1 MKKKYDYIISLG
13 EKCFI
18 AQTLNFIGAR
28 KFSSPFDWIDNH
40 TYTDKNSIVGR
51 INLILNNF
59 KTFFDNKEDFFPVYN
74 GKLYFFVNKNNGFSF
89 RHEFIDLNDFEKNF
103 NLIQEKY
110 KRRCKRLINILKSNK
125 KILFVYSSSLFPVNE
140 KEQIIEAINLLNKK
154 FNTTKIDLLVVESN
168 NKLNRENDIKYE
180 KINSNIIWVSG
191 VDLYKPISNESPEY
205 YIKTLS
211 EIIKNKAKLK
221 KEETKTIISLTSF
234 PARIKNIHVV
244 IKSLLKQSIKPDKIV
259 LYLSEQE
266 FPEKNIPDNL
276 KNLMGQIF
284 EIRFVKENFKSYAK
298 LIYALTDFPNSN
310 IVTVDDDILYPRN
323 LLSTLLKEHK
333 KNPKTICAHRIR
345 EINIQD
351 EVIMPYNAWKLSEKR
366 SIFSKPLKPNFKNF
380 FCGVGG
386 VLYPPRSLHPDVLNF
401 NKFLKLCAHQD
412 DVWFWAMAVKN
423 NHKISVT
430 RFGYNLFKRTIKSLQ
445 DVGLWNTINSNNV
458 ESPNNKAIEAVL
470 KEYPEIKRKI
480 VA

>member
-1 MKKKYDYIISLG
+1 MKRKYDYIISLG

-18 AQTLNFIGAR
+18 AQTLHFIGAR
-28 KFSSPFDWIDNH
+28 KFSSPFDWVGIH
-40 TYTDKNSIVGR
+40 EFTKNSCVVGR

-59 KTFFDNKEDFFPVYN
+59 KNFFDKKEDFIPLYN
-74 GKLYFFVNKNNGFSF
+74 RESYFFVNKNTGFAF
-89 RHEFIDLNDFEKNF
+89 RHEFVDLDDFDKNF
-103 NLIQEKY
+103 DLIKEKY
-110 KRRCKRLINILKSNK
+110 DRRCKRLIEILQSNK
-125 KILFVYSSSLFPVNE
+125 KILFVYSSSLFPINDKKQV
-140 KEQIIEAINLLNKK
+140 IEAINLLNKK
-154 FNTTKIDLLVVESN
+154 FNTNKIDLLIVESN
-168 NKLNRENDIKYE
+168 KNLNRQNKIKYK

-191 VDLYKPISNESPEY
+191 VDLYKPVSNKSPEY

-211 EIIKNKAKLK
+211 KIIKTKAEIKPGNVQ
-221 KEETKTIISLTSF
+221 TIISLTSF
-234 PARIKNIHVV
+234 PARINNIHIV
-244 IKSLLKQSIKPDKIV
+244 IKSLLKQSVKPDKIV

-310 IVTVDDDILYPRN
+310 IVTVDDDILYPKN

-345 EINIQD
+345 KINIQN
-351 EVIMPYNAWKLSEKR
+351 EVIMPYRTWKLSEKR
-366 SIFSKPLKPNFKNF
+366 SLVSKPLKPDFKNF

-386 VLYPPRSLHPDVLNF
+386 VLYPPRSLHPDVLNCD
-401 NKFLKLCAHQD
+401 KFLKLCAHQD

-430 RFGYNLFKRTIKSLQ
+430 RFGYNLFKRTIQSLQ
-445 DVGLWNTINSNNV
+445 EVGLWNTINSNNT

-470 KEYPEIKRKI
+470 KEYPEIRKKI